1 MRRREFITLL
11 GGAAVAW
18 PSAARAQQQR
28 AIPRIGLVSIGADPS
43 NPVIF
48 LPFLQQLR
56 ELGYTEGQNVLF
68 EKRFAAGHAGLISS
82 FIADLVDRNVDIIV
96 TTGQREGDAAKQATS
111 SIPIV
116 TMLHPDVIGMGLA
129 QSLAHPGGNVTGLTA
144 LEGVEVYGKRIELLK
159 HAVPGLHRVG
169 LMVSPNRPEYKL
181 DTPWKRDLQGV
192 ARSQD
197 ISLDFINFDADTVE
211 SAMSAT
217 VARGAQGL
225 IYPSDGVAVAR
236 RQEIADSAIRYKL
249 PTIFALRHL

>member
-1 MRRREFITLL
+1 
-11 GGAAVAW
+11 
-18 PSAARAQQQR
+18 
-28 AIPRIGLVSIGADPS
+28 
-43 NPVIF
+43 
-48 LPFLQQLR
+48 
-56 ELGYTEGQNVLF
+56 
-68 EKRFAAGHAGLISS
+68 
-82 FIADLVDRNVDIIV
+82 VDRNVDIIV

-169 LMVSPNRPEYKL
+169 LMVSPNRPEYQR
-181 DTPWKRDLQGV
+181 DTPWKRDLQVV

-249 PTIFALRHL
+249 PTIFALRVDAGDLMSYSARITDLSRRAAFFVDRILKGTKPNALPIEQPTTFELLINLRTAKALGVTLTPNLLAIADEVIE